1 MLTVVEYHTLFLHFD
16 LKNDIRPAGP
26 NSFKAVTLF
35 ISISKTLAA
44 PSTPKFLT
52 DD

>member
-16 LKNDIRPAGP
+16 LKNGSHLAEP

-35 ISISKTLAA
+35 IPISKTLAA
-44 PSTPKFLT
+44 TSTPKFLT
-52 DD
+52 DN